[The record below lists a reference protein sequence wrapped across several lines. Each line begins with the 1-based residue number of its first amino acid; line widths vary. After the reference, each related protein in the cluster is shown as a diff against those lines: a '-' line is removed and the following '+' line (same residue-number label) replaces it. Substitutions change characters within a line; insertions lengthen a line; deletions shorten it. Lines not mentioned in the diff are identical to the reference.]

1 MRSSRFAPVPVAA
14 LCASA
19 LIMLSACAPASSAAT
34 PAATP
39 PATASAA
46 SSTGSNARAAMIALP
61 RIVVSVDE
69 NGVPS
74 VAGISAQLV
83 ENLTLGM
90 LPARDVSLD
99 RSWIEYFQ
107 STDVQHIEVL
117 QNDAGVFAWINGR
130 RLPNIAWNGHELDH
144 SAQLADQLGVLETL
158 GLSANASSLLHRSAP
173 VLRRFALNVLVHFPR
188 RPGTAEITVRDASV
202 PVQTLP
208 RQPKTIAERKLF
220 VGVRYDAQGDPWPDG
235 LTDAEF
241 RQRIGFDVMNLALQP
256 ELVSRLSA
264 RGLRDLVV
272 RSEENGLSL
281 HVNGVSLPA
290 LQCDVR
296 CLVDLGDIIATLNT
310 YPQTAHLNAPIRTL
324 TPSLRGIDARLTLQ
338 FPTPTPANAVARSSR

>member
-1 MRSSRFAPVPVAA
+1 MQSSRFAPVQVAA

-19 LIMLSACAPASSAAT
+19 LIMLSACAPASSAAA

-39 PATASAA
+39 PATAAAA
-46 SSTGSNARAAMIALP
+46 SSAGSNVRAALIALP

-74 VAGISAQLV
+74 VAGVSARLV
-83 ENLTLGM
+83 ENLSLGL
-90 LPARDVSLD
+90 LPASAVTLD

-130 RLPNIAWNGHELDH
+130 RLPNIAWNGRELDN
-144 SAQLADQLGVLETL
+144 SAQLAERLGVLETL
-158 GLSANASSLLHRSAP
+158 GLSSNASSLLRRSAP
-173 VLRRFALNVLVHFPR
+173 ILRRFAVDVLVRFPR
-188 RPGTAEITVRDASV
+188 RPGSAEIAVRDASA

-208 RQPKTIAERKLF
+208 RQPKSAAERELF

-290 LQCDVR
+290 LQCDIR
-296 CLVDLGDIIATLNT
+296 CLVDLGDIVATLNT

-324 TPSLRGIDARLTLQ
+324 TPSLRGINAKFTLQ
-338 FPTPTPANAVARSSR
+338 FPAPTPANAVARSSR